1 MKSRWLSTF
10 MVLALAVLGVTANV
24 AHSQT
29 TGDIEGTITDSNG
42 APLPGATVEIKS
54 SALQG
59 TRTAVTDAAGRF
71 RFPAL
76 TPGTYTV
83 TAALSGFTKVER
95 TNIRVAL
102 GATATLPIT
111 MSVSVKEEIVVTGEA
126 PAVDTTRTSVGTSA
140 TLESIQRLPLGR
152 NFASIAST
160 VAGTGTDVSGNVT
173 VYGATGLEN
182 AYIIDGVN
190 TTGVKIGTQAKTLN
204 NEFVQEVEVRTGGY
218 EAEYGRVLGG
228 TINVITKSGGNEF
241 KGDVFGYY
249 DNASLAT
256 NDTNP
261 ADRHSVLQGEYSVP
275 KRIDAG
281 LDLGGYF
288 VKDRLWF
295 FGAYDRVNQ
304 DQPYERAIAQTRDLA
319 HTGAFATGSDTIR
332 NNLYSG
338 KLTFRLGESNTL
350 AASVFGDPGTF
361 SGRYSTTD
369 VGSETANF
377 VDRSVGGADFS
388 LKYDGI
394 FGTNFLVQAQYGFH
408 QDKAGETSP
417 FSNSLFREQSQAQFT
432 TEALP
437 GSGPRI
443 LRDELYRRNV
453 YKASGTFF
461 TGTHEIKG
469 GVDWEHL
476 DSDFSESY
484 GGNDRLTLRLNAA
497 GTAVRNVQHRYFA
510 QTPIDQHCLLKV
522 DPTKP
527 YAINNCQGYAIAQA
541 VDNNPTTDNVALFAQ
556 DAFKVLKNLT
566 INAGLRYETQSL
578 KDFTGTALV
587 KIQDE
592 WSPRIGVVWDPMNN
606 GKSKVYGSYGRFYE
620 IVPQDIQTRA
630 LGNEYTMFVRNGS
643 ETSADPINTVF
654 PFAYVQGGE
663 IVQQNLKGMYQDEI
677 IAGFEFEVARNWAI
691 GAKGIYKSLGRVVE
705 DRCDVAIN
713 PDIAQFFTPGSSA
726 TCALINPG
734 QGNALGTIKDPNDPN
749 CYPNGDADASG
760 NLVAG
765 LPCDST
771 QPRRYFR
778 GLEFTVNHRFS
789 DRFYVLASYLYS
801 KLEGNY
807 SGNLSQTRT
816 TGQSDPNINA
826 DFDYP
831 GLISNAFGK
840 LPNDR
845 THQIKLS
852 GYYAFP
858 FGLTAGMNAFYSSGR
873 PYSIRGCAL
882 DQIACGG
889 GYSQEGYLVPRGA
902 AGTLPSVYE
911 ADLHFEYG
919 IRAGSVS
926 ITPIVDIFNVLNR
939 QGVTGREELFNNL
952 ATLAGNDP
960 KSGIGQPGCT
970 AANASLTN
978 TACASNPTYGK
989 DIAWQTPRVFRVGAR
1004 VSF

>member
-1 MKSRWLSTF
+1 MKSRLLSTF
-10 MVLALAVLGVTANV
+10 LVLTLAVLGLTANV
-24 AHSQT
+24 AYSQT
-29 TGDIEGTITDSNG
+29 TGDIEGTVVDTNG
-42 APLPGATVEIKS
+42 SPLPGAAVEARS
-54 SALQG
+54 PSLQG
-59 TRTAVTDAAGRF
+59 MRTNVTDAAGRF

-76 TPGTYTV
+76 PPGVYTV
-83 TAALSGFTKVER
+83 VASLSGFGKVEKSNVR
-95 TNIRVAL
+95 IQL
-102 GATATLPIT
+102 GATATIPIT

-126 PAVDTTRTSVGTSA
+126 PVVDTTKTSVGLNA
-140 TLESIQRLPLGR
+140 TLDQIQHLPMGR
-152 NFASIAST
+152 NFASVANS
-160 VAGTGTDVSGNVT
+160 VAGTGTDISGNVT

-182 AYIIDGVN
+182 SYIIDGVN
-190 TTGVKIGTQAKTLN
+190 TTGIKIGTQAKTLN

-241 KGDVFGYY
+241 KGDAFGYY
-249 DNASLAT
+249 DNASLGA
-256 NDTNP
+256 NDSNT
-261 ADRHSVLQGEYSVP
+261 ADRRAVLQGQYSVP

-304 DQPYERAIAQTRDLA
+304 DQPYERAIAQTRDAA
-319 HTGAFATGSDTIR
+319 HTGVFATGSDTVR
-332 NNLYSG
+332 NDLYSG
-338 KLTFRLGESNTL
+338 KLTFRLGESNTI
-350 AASVFGDPGTF
+350 AASIFGDPGSF

-369 VGSETANF
+369 VGSETANY
-377 VDRSVGGADFS
+377 VDRSVGGADYS

-394 FGTNFLVQAQYGFH
+394 FGTNFLIQAQYGFH

-417 FSNSLFREQSQAQFT
+417 YSSALFREQQQAQFI

-443 LRDELYRRNV
+443 LRDETYHRNV

-461 TGTHEIKG
+461 MGTHEIKG
-469 GVDWEHL
+469 GIDWEHL
-476 DSDFSESY
+476 NSDFSESY
-484 GGNDRLTLRLNAA
+484 GGNDRLTLRLNAT
-497 GTAVRNVQHRYFA
+497 GTLVRNVQHRYFA
-510 QTPIDQHCLLKV
+510 QTPIEQHCILKV

-527 YAINNCQGYAIAQA
+527 YAIDNCQGYAIAHS
-541 VDNNPTTDNVALFAQ
+541 VDNNPTTDNIAFFAQ
-556 DAFKVLKNLT
+556 DSFKVVKNLT

-578 KDFTGTALV
+578 KDYTGAALV

-592 WSPRIGVVWDPMNN
+592 WSPRIGIVWDPMNN

-630 LGNEYTMFVRNGS
+630 LGNEYIMFVRNNS
-643 ETSADPINTVF
+643 QTTADPINTVF

-677 IAGFEFEVARNWAI
+677 IAGFEYEVAKNWAI
-691 GAKGIYKSLGRVVE
+691 GVKGVYKSLGRAVE

-713 PDIAQFFTPGSSA
+713 PDIAQYFTPGSSA

-734 QGNALGTIKDPNDPN
+734 QGNSLGTIKDPADKT
-749 CYPNGDADASG
+749 CYPNGDADLDG

-765 LPCDST
+765 LPCEST

-778 GLEFTVNHRFS
+778 GIEFTVNHRFS
-789 DRFYVLASYLYS
+789 DRFYLLASYLYS

-831 GLISNAFGK
+831 GLISNAYGS

-845 THQIKLS
+845 RHQFKLS

-858 FGLTAGMNAFYSSGR
+858 FGLTAGMNSSYTSGR

-889 GYSQEGYLVPRGA
+889 GYTQEGYLVPRGA
-902 AGTLPSVYE
+902 AGTLPAVYE
-911 ADLHFEYG
+911 ADLHLEYG
-919 IRAGSVS
+919 IRVGQVS
-926 ITPIVDIFNVLNR
+926 ITPIVDVFNVLNR
-939 QGVTGREELFNNL
+939 QAVTSREELFNNL
-952 ATLAGNDP
+952 GTLAGNDP
-960 KSGIGQPGCT
+960 NSGVGQPGCT

-989 DIAWQTPRVFRVGAR
+989 DISWQNPRVFRVGAR